1 MLNRFKEH
9 RIKIFASIIIVL
21 CFVLIRALEASLFY
35 DPFLQYFESDFIGAP
50 FPNVDVFRLFCN
62 LLFRFAL
69 NTVLSLMLIYVL
81 FKDLEILKFTGYLF
95 LFFFLVLFSMFFI
108 IIQYFQDSSWVLF
121 YVRRFIIQPLLV
133 LLFIPAFYYQLQNLK
148 T

>member
-9 RIKIFASIIIVL
+9 RIKILASIIIVL

-35 DPFLQYFESDFIGAP
+35 DPFLQYFESDFSSAP

-108 IIQYFQDSSWVLF
+108 IIQYFQDSSWALF

-148 T
+148 K

>member
-35 DPFLQYFESDFIGAP
+35 DPFLQYFESDFSSAP
-50 FPNVDVFRLFCN
+50 FPNLDVFRLFCN

-95 LFFFLVLFSMFFI
+95 LFFFLILFSMFFI
-108 IIQYFQDSSWVLF
+108 IIQYFQDSSWALF

-148 T
+148 K

>member
-9 RIKIFASIIIVL
+9 RIKILASIIIVL

-35 DPFLQYFESDFIGAP
+35 DPFLQYFESDFSSAP

-133 LLFIPAFYYQLQNLK
+133 LLFIPAFYYQLQDLK
-148 T
+148 K

>member
-35 DPFLQYFESDFIGAP
+35 DPFLQYFESDFSGAP

-108 IIQYFQDSSWVLF
+108 IIQYFQDSSWALF

-148 T
+148 K